1 MLRVKKIASLKDRV
15 QLRKIGGIFH
25 ENKLYDDEYLSDVYE
40 LLIKNELLSDDDRAR
55 LASFY
60 SMRKSTYG
68 DDIYYYLLDKL
79 GESVA
84 DWDFKDEDGNV
95 LWERRRILNHSLYL
109 DHIRSPYNVGSIF
122 RSAESFC
129 VKSIYLAPGTAS
141 PEHPRAIRTSRDTVY
156 GVDWRECELE
166 AIADKPVFALEL
178 GGVDIKNFDFPSDAI
193 CIVGSEES
201 GVSREALELA
211 DSSLG
216 RVSIRECG
224 AKGSIN
230 VSAAT
235 SILLYEWMERELDC

>member
-1 MLRVKKIASLKDRV
+1 MLRVKKLASLKERV

-25 ENKLYDDEYLSDVYE
+25 ENKLYDDEYLNAVFE
-40 LLIKNELLSDDDRAR
+40 LLIKNELLEGDDRAK
-55 LASFY
+55 LDSFF
-60 SMRKSTYG
+60 SSKKSTYG

-95 LWERRRILNHSLYL
+95 LWEKRRILNHSLYL

-141 PEHPRAIRTSRDTVY
+141 PLHPRAIRTSRDTVY
-156 GVDWRECELE
+156 GVDWAECELD
-166 AIADKPVFALEL
+166 AIADRPVFALEL
-178 GGVDIKNFDFPSDAI
+178 GGADIKDFDFPKDAV

-201 GVSREALELA
+201 GVSKEALLLA

-235 SILLYEWMERELDC
+235 SILLYEWMERELDD

>member
-1 MLRVKKIASLKDRV
+1 MLRVKKIESLKDRV

-25 ENKLYDDEYLSDVYE
+25 ENTLYDDDYLRDVFS
-40 LLIKNELLSDDDRAR
+40 LLLKNELLTNEDKAKLVSIYE
-55 LASFY
+55 SK
-60 SMRKSTYG
+60 KSTYG

-84 DWDFKDEDGNV
+84 DWDFKDENGDID
-95 LWERRRILNHSLYL
+95 WTRRKILNHYLYL

-129 VKSIYLAPGTAS
+129 VKSIYLAPGSAS

-156 GVDWRECELE
+156 GVEWSECELDSL
-166 AIADKPVFALEL
+166 ANRPVFALEL
-178 GGVDIKNFDFPSDAI
+178 GGVDLKDFHFPKDAI

-201 GVSREALELA
+201 GVSKEALALA
-211 DSSLG
+211 DKSLG

-235 SILLYEWMERELDC
+235 SILLYEWMMRELDC

>member
-1 MLRVKKIASLKDRV
+1 MLRVKKLASLKERV

-25 ENKLYDDEYLSDVYE
+25 EDKLYDDEYLGDVFK
-40 LLIKNELLSDDDRAR
+40 LLLENELLNDDDKSK
-55 LASFY
+55 LSSFY
-60 SMRKSTYG
+60 LTKKSTYG

-84 DWDFKDEDGNV
+84 DWDFKGEDGNV
-95 LWERRRILNHSLYL
+95 LWEKRRILNHSLYL

-141 PEHPRAIRTSRDTVY
+141 PEHPRAVRTSRDTVH
-156 GVDWRECELE
+156 GVDWRVCELE
-166 AIADKPVFALEL
+166 DIESRPVFALEL
-178 GGVDIKNFDFPSDAI
+178 GGVDIKDFDFPKDAI

-201 GVSREALELA
+201 GVSKEALALA

-216 RVSIRECG
+216 RVSIKECG

-235 SILLYEWMERELDC
+235 SILLYEWMERELDD